1 MHLLSQVRMGIN
13 MGLIG
18 DIDIPTINKLFV
30 HTQPSHLQ
38 KLRGTQPDSTR
49 RNIERANY
57 LQSFLC
63 VPKNRSPEKN

>member
-1 MHLLSQVRMGIN
+1 

-18 DIDIPTINKLFV
+18 EVDIPTINKLFV

-38 KLRGTQPDSTR
+38 KLRGTTLDTARS
-49 RNIERANY
+49 NIERANY

-63 VPKNRSPEKN
+63 LPKKASPDKN